1 MSDTIFTEA
10 SSPPSDIPSDIPI
23 IVYDYDLCISS
34 PNGSEIVLR
43 RTPGGE
49 VLSSVSTSILSS
61 IIQFESFTSYKYVIK
76 GKVLDIG
83 ILYI

>member
-1 MSDTIFTEA
+1 MKNVIALKPDDNE
-10 SSPPSDIPSDIPI
+10 IP
-23 IVYDYDLCISS
+23 YDYDLCISS